1 MFLLAQEA
9 KMELTSTKHGYGQ
22 NAYHLVFVPKCR
34 YKYFSYPGIK
44 NLCKEALYEVA
55 DKYNFKIFALEIQ
68 PDHVHLFVDFPP
80 NLAVSKVVQLF
91 KGGICI
97 QNPAQ
102 ISFP

>member
-1 MFLLAQEA
+1 
-9 KMELTSTKHGYGQ
+9 MELKSSKHGYGQ
-22 NAYHLVFVPKCR
+22 NAYHLIFVPKCR